1 MLPKSICF
9 VLAAL
14 LVVVPL
20 WILMS
25 YGITADG
32 RPNSPKILI
41 GMTFCFVVGVF
52 WLYEDLK
59 DLLRTRWAAISKADA
74 LHRST
79 CCARAASVNH
89 GKPGELE
96 MLDRSLE
103 AEFESYR
110 KTISTDEARRAFDER
125 IERLLGQ
132 HGVDYVRGYVDAL
145 KEASLSSALSSQ
157 QFEEGRSNARP
168 RNEGCTWMPP
178 NPRPSRRAA
187 AFIGEAMPATA
198 AISPKRVGT
207 RSQLLGITVTWRPYI
222 MAICATFIERQQS
235 ALTE

>member
-9 VLAAL
+9 VLAGL

-79 CCARAASVNH
+79 CCARAARSRENW
-89 GKPGELE
+89 KCSI
-96 MLDRSLE
+96 DRLRPSL
-103 AEFESYR
+103 R
-110 KTISTDEARRAFDER
+110 V
-125 IERLLGQ
+125 IERRFPLTKPDV
-132 HGVDYVRGYVDAL
+132 HSTNAL
-145 KEASLSSALSSQ
+145 SASSA
-157 QFEEGRSNARP
+157 N
-168 RNEGCTWMPP
+168 
-178 NPRPSRRAA
+178 
-187 AFIGEAMPATA
+187 TA
-198 AISPKRVGT
+198 
-207 RSQLLGITVTWRPYI
+207 
-222 MAICATFIERQQS
+222 
-235 ALTE
+235 